1 MTNDTFLS
9 AVKTMC
15 KNCIHAPVCAHV
27 EDTEGYAERL
37 DACSAVK
44 PVPVLLSL
52 EVKCKHFQEA
62 RLQSGSFPLWPEG
75 VRSCDTNCVSSTP
88 DPNIRAYSKY
98 DGAHSAPYDST
109 LDRIR
114 RGEGP
119 EPLGGDTSGIYIEGP
134 KKKSRKR

>member
-15 KNCIHAPVCAHV
+15 KNCIHAPVCAHI

-44 PVPVLLSL
+44 PVPVLLNL

-62 RLQSGSFPLWPEG
+62 HLQSGSFPLWPEG
-75 VRSCDTNCVSSTP
+75 VRGCDANCISSKP

-98 DGAHSAPYDST
+98 DGAHSTPEADVTLYSHGRTLKEVHTAKPITSPKSST
-109 LDRIR
+109 V
-114 RGEGP
+114 
-119 EPLGGDTSGIYIEGP
+119 
-134 KKKSRKR
+134 